1 MSIDAV
7 TISKA
12 AKYNL
17 RLYRFYDLPN
27 EELQNDILTF
37 VGTNLGGATTAN
49 DAALEVTA
57 VDGNVLQQMM
67 EV

>member
-17 RLYRFYDLPN
+17 RPYRFYDLPN
-27 EELQNDILTF
+27 EELQNDILTLKSQPLP
-37 VGTNLGGATTAN
+37 VKKKNPKH
-49 DAALEVTA
+49 
-57 VDGNVLQQMM
+57 
-67 EV
+67 